1 MDQIWLWVGFNVFV
15 LAMLAVDLFVFHKE
29 AHEVASAEAAT
40 WTVVWVALAL
50 LFGAGVYAF
59 MGRDAGLEYFAG
71 YLIEKALSVD
81 NIFVFVLIFGF
92 FRVPLRYQH
101 RVLFWGILGALVMRG
116 VMIVA
121 GAYLIQQFHWVIYLF
136 GAFLVFTGI
145 RMATQIEHDI
155 DLESNVVIRIVRRL
169 LPVTATYHGQKFFVR
184 EEVGGTLRLAATP
197 LFVVL
202 ALVETTDLIFAVD
215 SIPAIFAV
223 TQDPF
228 IVYSSNVFAILGL
241 RALYFLLAGVIHRFH
256 YLKVGLS
263 VVLVFVGAKM
273 LVADVYKV
281 PIGVSLGRHRA
292 RADGGGCGVARMA
305 IEDGALSPAGPERL
319 DLRHLSHGG
328 RRDARLS
335 QSHLELVGSP
345 QLEMDDEIDG
355 TLDRDHRRGRGPPS
369 PVRWAG

>member
-1 MDQIWLWVGFNVFV
+1 MVDQIWLWVGFNVFV

-29 AHEVASAEAAT
+29 AHEVTSAEAAT

-50 LFGAGVYAF
+50 LFGAAVYAF

-81 NIFVFVLIFGF
+81 NVFVFVLIFGF

-155 DLESNVVIRIVRRL
+155 DLESNVAIRIVRRL
-169 LPVTATYHGQKFFVR
+169 LPVTATYHGQRFFVR
-184 EEVGGTLRLAATP
+184 EEIGGALRLAATP

-241 RALYFLLAGVIHRFH
+241 RALYFLLARVIHRFH
-256 YLKVGLS
+256 YLRVGLS
-263 VVLVFVGAKM
+263 GVLVFVGAKM

-281 PIGVSLGRHRA
+281 PIGVSLGVIALVLTAAVAASLVWPSKTA
-292 RADGGGCGVARMA
+292 RS
-305 IEDGALSPAGPERL
+305 L
-319 DLRHLSHGG
+319 
-328 RRDARLS
+328 
-335 QSHLELVGSP
+335 P
-345 QLEMDDEIDG
+345 QDQN
-355 TLDRDHRRGRGPPS
+355 
-369 PVRWAG
+369 A

>member
-1 MDQIWLWVGFNVFV
+1 MVDQIWLWVGFNVFV

-29 AHEVASAEAAT
+29 AHEVTSAEAAT

-81 NIFVFVLIFGF
+81 NVFVFVLIFGF

-121 GAYLIQQFHWVIYLF
+121 GAYLIQQFHWVMYLF

-155 DLESNVVIRIVRRL
+155 DLESNVAIRIVRRL
-169 LPVTATYHGQKFFVR
+169 LPVTATYHGQSFFVR
-184 EEVGGTLRLAATP
+184 EEIGGALRLAATP

-241 RALYFLLAGVIHRFH
+241 RALYFLLARVIHRFH
-256 YLKVGLS
+256 YLRVGLS
-263 VVLVFVGAKM
+263 GVLVFVGAKM

-281 PIGVSLGRHRA
+281 PIGVSLGVIALVLTAAVAASLVWPSKTA
-292 RADGGGCGVARMA
+292 R
-305 IEDGALSPAGPERL
+305 
-319 DLRHLSHGG
+319 SH
-328 RRDARLS
+328 
-335 QSHLELVGSP
+335 P
-345 QLEMDDEIDG
+345 QDQN
-355 TLDRDHRRGRGPPS
+355 
-369 PVRWAG
+369 A

>member
-1 MDQIWLWVGFNVFV
+1 MGDQIWLWVGFNAFV

-29 AHEVASAEAAT
+29 AHEVTSAEAAT

-50 LFGAGVYAF
+50 VFGAGVYTF
-59 MGRDAGLEYFAG
+59 MGRNAGLEYFAG

-81 NIFVFVLIFGF
+81 NVFVFVLIFGF
-92 FRVPLRYQH
+92 FRVPPRYQH

-121 GAYLIQQFHWVIYLF
+121 GAYLIQQFHWVVYVF

-155 DLESNVVIRIVRRL
+155 DLESHVAIRIVRRL
-169 LPVTATYHGQKFFVR
+169 LPVTATYRGQRFFVR
-184 EEVGGTLRLAATP
+184 DQIGGRPRLAATP

-241 RALYFLLAGVIHRFH
+241 RALYFLLARVIHQFH
-256 YLKVGLS
+256 YLKAGLS
-263 VVLVFVGAKM
+263 AVLVFVGAKM
-273 LVADVYKV
+273 LAADVYKV
-281 PIGVSLGRHRA
+281 PIGVSLGVIA
-292 RADGGGCGVARMA
+292 LVLTAAVAASLLWPAKAVRSDPRDEHA
-305 IEDGALSPAGPERL
+305 SPP
-319 DLRHLSHGG
+319 LR
-328 RRDARLS
+328 
-335 QSHLELVGSP
+335 
-345 QLEMDDEIDG
+345 
-355 TLDRDHRRGRGPPS
+355 
-369 PVRWAG
+369 